1 VDIPSASVREHVSHD
16 GLLRDPQVDAIALR
30 YWRFCSEQI
39 ADTILAFGRSAQE
52 RIQKRVPLGAFYGYI
67 LEHAQGRLVSEG
79 HLSGHRLLLSQ
90 EIDFLVAP
98 GDRVTQTE
106 PMLSLVSWRILYVF
120 CCRGSQCFG
129 AVRA

>member
-1 VDIPSASVREHVSHD
+1 RSCGRESPVRRAAWRQWSIENGYDDPVDIPSASVREHVSHD

-39 ADTILAFGRSAQE
+39 ADTILVFGRSAQE

-79 HLSGHRLLLSQ
+79 HLSGHRLL
-90 EIDFLVAP
+90 
-98 GDRVTQTE
+98 
-106 PMLSLVSWRILYVF
+106 
-120 CCRGSQCFG
+120 
-129 AVRA
+129 